1 MKTVGMVSALIYT
14 GVSFLAAAVFLL
26 MTLLGTYTGVERIG
40 GMLWVFILSMIILM
54 PLVTPM
60 VKKKLGSR

>member
-1 MKTVGMVSALIYT
+1 MKRIGTVSAVIYT
-14 GVSFLAAAVFLL
+14 GVSLLAAAVFLL

-40 GMLWVFILSMIILM
+40 GTLWVFILSMIILM

-60 VKKKLGSR
+60 VKKRFGNR